1 MMLNL
6 TWAGKFGSLSNYCCV
21 PAMPMEPPTKK
32 RRYLKGMELAEAD
45 REQSPRTHQSL
56 LGGGHFPLNSAGK
69 KSEAFHASSL

>member
-6 TWAGKFGSLSNYCCV
+6 TWAGKFGSLSNYCFV

-45 REQSPRTHQSL
+45 REQSPRGPPKSFRHFMPDM
-56 LGGGHFPLNSAGK
+56 LGVPMETTGMKCLWP
-69 KSEAFHASSL
+69 